1 MSSRFAP
8 SAGDA
13 LAKLR
18 EETSPL
24 LAARVRAG
32 LCLIFVSILLFGTAQ
47 LQLNRPELSAIAVIK
62 SIQVATVV
70 LVFWFLHRPRS
81 WRASVAVSLFTMGEV
96 CVTAAASGIVTRD
109 AMSTALVFVVLLMAT
124 ATLIP
129 WGVLPQVVTVCIAAG
144 SMLWNVYYVPIAPE
158 IIGYPAVALMMAF
171 VSSIY
176 VSYEFERYRV
186 QQRLAEEGL
195 RASEARW
202 KDEVHV
208 TSALARIGQDMISS
222 LDTPVI
228 LDRLCQRTAEALHC
242 ECSHT
247 LLLHPD
253 DDTFTPVASF
263 GDTPERWETVVQTLR
278 LPRAR
283 LGPLLKHLQREEMA
297 LVGPEGQ
304 PDLVPA
310 ELSTALDM
318 SAGLLVAL
326 KRGREVIGI
335 HTVGQRGAPRP
346 FTGQQLRIARGLV
359 QLAAMALVNSRLV
372 EELERS
378 SRTKSEFVST
388 MSHELR
394 TPLNIILGF
403 ADMAS
408 DESFTGEERLELIT
422 RIKASG
428 AELLDLIESTLEIGK
443 IESGRDAVRLEP
455 VQLAP
460 FWSGLGA
467 GCARLPRKNDVELHW
482 SNDVPSISIVTDPR
496 KLSVV
501 IRNLV
506 NNALKFTE
514 HGSVRADLE
523 LDDQA
528 VVVRVSDTGIGIL
541 PEDQE
546 SIFEA
551 FQQADGRDTARFGG
565 TGLGLYIVRRF
576 VQQLGGTV
584 TLESVRGEGST
595 FIIRLPRQSLVRNAA

>member
-1 MSSRFAP
+1 VSGRFAP
-8 SAGDA
+8 SADDVIA
-13 LAKLR
+13 RLR

-32 LCLIFVSILLFGTAQ
+32 LCLVFVSILLFGTAQ
-47 LQLNRPELSAIAVIK
+47 LHLNRPEISWIAIIK
-62 SIQVATVV
+62 MIQVATVLGV
-70 LVFWFLHRPRS
+70 AFFLRRPRP
-81 WRASVAVSLFTMGEV
+81 WRQCVAVSQVKMAEV
-96 CVTAAASGIVTRD
+96 CINAAASGNVTNE
-109 AMSTALVFVVLLMAT
+109 AMSTALVIVVLLMTT
-124 ATLIP
+124 ATLVP
-129 WGVLPQVVTVCIAAG
+129 WGVWPQGAAVLIAAV
-144 SMLWNVYYVPIAPE
+144 SMAWNVYYVPIAPE
-158 IIGYPAVALMMAF
+158 IILYPGVALLMAF

-176 VSYEFERYRV
+176 VSYEFDRYRV

-222 LDTPVI
+222 LDGPVI

-247 LLLHPD
+247 LLLNPD
-253 DDTFTPVASF
+253 DDAFAPVASF
-263 GDTPERWETVVQTLR
+263 GDPPERWEEVRALR
-278 LPRAR
+278 VPRAR
-283 LGPLLKHLQREEMA
+283 LGQLLKHHQREEMA
-297 LVGPEGQ
+297 LAGPDAP

-310 ELSTALDM
+310 ELLLALGM

-335 HTVGQRGAPRP
+335 HTVGQRGTPRP
-346 FTGQQLRIARGLV
+346 FTGQQLRIGRGLV

-372 EELERS
+372 EELEKS

-408 DESFTGEERLELIT
+408 DDSFTNEERAELIA

-455 VQLAP
+455 VQLAT

-467 GCARLPRKNDVELHW
+467 GCARLPRKNDVELRW
-482 SNDVPSISIVTDPR
+482 SYEVPTVSIVTDPR
-496 KLSVV
+496 KLSVI

-514 HGSVRADLE
+514 HGWVRADVE
-523 LDDQA
+523 LAEQA

-584 TLESVRGEGST
+584 TLESGRGEGAT
-595 FIIRLPRQSLVRNAA
+595 FTIRLPRQSLVRNAA

>member
-8 SAGDA
+8 SAGDVIA
-13 LAKLR
+13 RLR

-32 LCLIFVSILLFGTAQ
+32 LCLVFVSILLFGTAQ
-47 LQLNRPELSAIAVIK
+47 LHLNRPELNAIAIIK
-62 SIQVATVV
+62 LVQIATVV
-70 LVFWFLHRPRS
+70 AVAFFLRRPRP
-81 WRASVAVSLFTMGEV
+81 WKQSVAVSLFAMGEV
-96 CVTAAASGIVTRD
+96 CITAAASGIVTND
-109 AMSTALVFVVLLMAT
+109 AMSTALVYVVLLMTT
-124 ATLIP
+124 ATLVP
-129 WGVLPQVVTVCIAAG
+129 WGVWPQGVAVLVAAV
-144 SMLWNVYYVPIAPE
+144 SMAWNLYYVPIAPE
-158 IIGYPAVALMMAF
+158 IIIYPAVALLMAF

-176 VSYEFERYRV
+176 VSYEFDRYRV

-253 DDTFTPVASF
+253 DDTFAAVASF
-263 GDTPERWETVVQTLR
+263 GDRPERWEEVRALR
-278 LPRAR
+278 IPRAR
-283 LGPLLKHLQREEMA
+283 LGALLKHLQREEMA
-297 LVGPEGQ
+297 LVGPDGP
-304 PDLVPA
+304 PDLVPPD
-310 ELSTALDM
+310 LVQALGM
-318 SAGLLVAL
+318 TAGLLVAL

-335 HTVGQRGAPRP
+335 HTVGQRGDPRP

-372 EELERS
+372 EELERA

-403 ADMAS
+403 ADMAADASFS
-408 DESFTGEERLELIT
+408 DDERAELIA

-460 FWSGLGA
+460 FWNGLGA

-482 SNDVPSISIVTDPR
+482 SREVPAVSIVTDPR

-514 HGSVRADLE
+514 HGSVQADVE
-523 LDDQA
+523 LDEDTL
-528 VVVRVSDTGIGIL
+528 VVRVRDTGIGIL

-551 FQQADGRDTARFGG
+551 FQQADGRDAARFGG

-584 TLESVRGEGST
+584 SLESVRGEGST
-595 FIIRLPRQSLVRNAA
+595 FTIRLPRQSLVRNAA